1 MSFATRHELPGTF
14 GVVATAHWIAS
25 GAGLKFQE
33 ADRTASNYAVGMDL
47 MPNVVEPH
55 LNGPLVGMASIACV
69 PPMYLSR
76 PQMRR

>member
-1 MSFATRHELPGTF
+1 MSFATRHELPRTF
-14 GVVATAHWIAS
+14 GAVATAHWIAS

-47 MPNVVEPH
+47 MPNVVEPQ
-55 LNGPLVGMASIACV
+55 LNGPLVDVTSITCV